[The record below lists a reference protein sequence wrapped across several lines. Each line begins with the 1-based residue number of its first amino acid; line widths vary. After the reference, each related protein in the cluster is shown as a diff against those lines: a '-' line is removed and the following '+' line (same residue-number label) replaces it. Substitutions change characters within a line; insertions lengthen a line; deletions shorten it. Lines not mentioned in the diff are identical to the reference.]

1 MPHGTPFSSTK
12 ISGHL
17 WRHYFFV
24 ASYAMCF
31 LGAYLFLLS
40 VLFCFVCC
48 NKWLDP
54 KIFLLEKTHS
64 VFIA

>member
-1 MPHGTPFSSTK
+1 
-12 ISGHL
+12 
-17 WRHYFFV
+17 
-24 ASYAMCF
+24 
-31 LGAYLFLLS
+31 LLS
-40 VLFCFVCC
+40 VLFCFVCY